1 MESILHKRYKVT
13 ERLFSNSLGELFLGR
28 DIQTNVNQPLLIHY
42 LPPQLLSDTALK
54 QSVTSLQNLG
64 KQAGTSVLKVLDCAW
79 SDKDVFFVLQAP
91 EAWSLTVLPALPT
104 QPTKLHQRALETT
117 QQLISQGLVT
127 KGLDPSL
134 FLVTPTGELHL
145 LGTAFLSELQELQNH
160 SPNLLPPPLK
170 QPAAKKSRLL
180 PLSLLAATGLVAAG
194 SWGIYQFNHS
204 NKPVIAA
211 ISPVITVS
219 ELDMPAKKSQ
229 ANSAL
234 LSTEIELSPPPST
247 PEPKP
252 QSPPAATAELTAAPA
267 LVTPPAI
274 EQKPTL
280 PQQAPTPNLS
290 VEKMPSS
297 HIPTTQTSVANPAAT
312 KHLDRAAEAIKNGH
326 LQTALYYL
334 RLARKLNAD
343 QQQLQTTAQQL
354 LTQAEK
360 TDLSTQEAMSLAMQA
375 SIKTEFGLE

>member
-64 KQAGTSVLKVLDCAW
+64 KQAGTNVLKVLDCAW
-79 SDKDVFFVLQAP
+79 SEKDVFFVLQAP
-91 EAWSLTVLPALPT
+91 EAWSLTVLPALPA

-160 SPNLLPPPLK
+160 SPNLLQPPPK
-170 QPAAKKSRLL
+170 QPTAKKSRLL
-180 PLSLLAATGLVAAG
+180 PLSLLAATSLVAAG

-219 ELDMPAKKSQ
+219 ELDMPAKKAQ

-234 LSTEIELSPPPST
+234 LSTEIELSPPPSA

-252 QSPPAATAELTAAPA
+252 QSPPAATVELTAAPT
-267 LVTPPAI
+267 LVTPPPI
-274 EQKPTL
+274 EQTP
-280 PQQAPTPNLS
+280 APTPNLS
-290 VEKMPSS
+290 IEKLPSS

-326 LQTALYYL
+326 LQTGLYYL

>member
-91 EAWSLTVLPALPT
+91 EAWSLTVLPALPA

-117 QQLISQGLVT
+117 QQLINQGLVT

-160 SPNLLPPPLK
+160 SPNLLQPLSK
-170 QPAAKKSRLL
+170 QPTAKKSRLL
-180 PLSLLAATGLVAAG
+180 PLSLLAATGLVAASG
-194 SWGIYQFNHS
+194 WGIYQFNQS
-204 NKPVIAA
+204 PKPVIAA

-219 ELDMPAKKSQ
+219 ELDAPAKKSQ

-234 LSTEIELSPPPST
+234 LSTEIELSPPPIT

-252 QSPPAATAELTAAPA
+252 QSPPAATVELTAAPT
-267 LVTPPAI
+267 LVTPPPVEKA
-274 EQKPTL
+274 L

-290 VEKMPSS
+290 VEKLPSS
-297 HIPTTQTSVANPAAT
+297 HIPTNQTSVPNPAAA
-312 KHLDRAAEAIKNGH
+312 KHLNRAAEAIKNGH
-326 LQTALYYL
+326 LQTGLYYL